1 MTKVSICI
9 PAYKQVQFLRVTLES
24 IQNQRFTD
32 YEVNI
37 TDDSSDDSVE
47 QLVKKFPLDGRMRY
61 CRNPKQL
68 GSPENWNECI
78 RSARGE
84 LIKIMHHDDHFTD
97 ADSLGR
103 FVEMLDAHP
112 EADFAFS
119 ATCVVDD
126 ATKLT
131 RIHSPTEKQL
141 ATLGDRPQMLFVGN
155 CIGAPSATIYR
166 RSMQLEYDRE
176 MKWLVDIDFYI
187 RALELNPRFVF
198 TSKPLITTPTN
209 APHQVTELCRD
220 NAVVELFE
228 YYRLFSK
235 LAPVLRD
242 DPDVKAKWIRL
253 FIKYRI
259 RRPADFAR
267 YGLGQPHDAEYFKSL
282 LREAIKLRLLKIF
295 YWLYPH
301 LPSFMRAQI
310 HWVRNRWS
318 SLLRF

>member
-24 IQNQRFTD
+24 IRSQQFTD

-37 TDDSSDDSVE
+37 TDDSLDDSVE
-47 QLVKKFPLDGRMRY
+47 QLVKEFPLDGRMRY

-97 ADSLGR
+97 ADSLGS
-103 FVEMLDAHP
+103 FVDMLDAHP

-119 ATCVVDD
+119 ATCVEDY

-131 RIHSPTEKQL
+131 RIHRPTEKQL
-141 ATLGDRPQMLFVGN
+141 ATLGDRPQMLFAGN
-155 CIGAPSATIYR
+155 CIGAPSVTIYR
-166 RSMQLEYDRE
+166 RSMKIEYDRE

-187 RALELNPRFVF
+187 RALELNSRFIYM
-198 TSKPLITTPTN
+198 SKPLIATPTN
-209 APHQVTELCRD
+209 VPHQVTELCRD
-220 NAVVELFE
+220 NADIELFE

-235 LAPVLRD
+235 LTPLQRD
-242 DPDVKAKWIRL
+242 DKYVKVKWMHL
-253 FIKYRI
+253 FIKYGIHRSSDL
-259 RRPADFAR
+259 RRYDV
-267 YGLGQPHDAEYFKSL
+267 GQPHDAEYFRL
-282 LREAIKLRLLKIF
+282 LLKKIIKLRLLTLF
-295 YWLYPH
+295 YRLYPH
-301 LPSFMRAQI
+301 LPSFIRAPI
-310 HWVRNRWS
+310 RWMRNRWS
-318 SLLRF
+318 SLLGF